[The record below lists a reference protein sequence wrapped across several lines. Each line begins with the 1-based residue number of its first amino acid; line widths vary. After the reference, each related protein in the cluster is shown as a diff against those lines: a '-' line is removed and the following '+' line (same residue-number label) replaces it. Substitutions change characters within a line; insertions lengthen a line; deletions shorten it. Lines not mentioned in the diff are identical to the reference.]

1 VAKERLELEVGGRE
15 LSIPN
20 PDKVLYPDDG
30 ITKREIVAYHERIG
44 PLLVRHSA
52 GRPVALH
59 RFPDGI
65 GKGGFFQKQ
74 RGKHFPDW
82 IRTVELD
89 TRDGSTEFVV
99 IEDVATLVYLAG
111 QGVLVLHTL
120 FSRADAPYVPVEV
133 MIDLDPSSPDR
144 APVRHAAGRLRE
156 LFADRG
162 YEARVKTSGS
172 RGLHVVVDVELP
184 DFPAA
189 RALALEVSEELVA
202 EEPDEF
208 TLEFYKEKRKGRLL
222 LDINRNAYQQHAVA
236 PYSLRALP
244 GAPVAAPL
252 EWDEALDPKWDPQR
266 WTIKNLFRRLAQRP
280 DPWARDGTMQG

>member
-1 VAKERLELEVGGRE
+1 MPAKRLELEVDGRE
-15 LSIPN
+15 LSISN
-20 PDKVLYPDDG
+20 PDKVLFPDDG
-30 ITKREIVAYHERIG
+30 ITKSEIVRFYEKVA
-44 PLLVRHSA
+44 PLIVRHSP

-74 RGKHFPDW
+74 KGKHFPEW
-82 IRTVELD
+82 IPTVELE
-89 TRDGSTEFVV
+89 TREGSTEFVV
-99 IEDVATLVYLAG
+99 IEDPATIVYLAG

-120 FSRADAPYVPVEV
+120 FSQATAPHRPVEV
-133 MIDLDPSSPDR
+133 MVDLDPSTPDR
-144 APVRHAAGRLRE
+144 GPVRHAAGRLRE
-156 LFADRG
+156 LFAGRG

-172 RGLHVVVDVELP
+172 RGLHIVVDVDLP

-189 RALALEVSEELVA
+189 RALALEVSEDLVA
-202 EEPDEF
+202 EEPDEY
-208 TLEFYKEKRKGRLL
+208 TLEFYKKKRGDRLL

-236 PYSLRALP
+236 PYSMRAIP

-266 WTIKNLFRRLAQRP
+266 WTIKNLFRRLSQRD
-280 DPWARDGTMQG
+280 DPWS

>member
-1 VAKERLELEVGGRE
+1 MATKAKRLELEVDGRE
-15 LSIPN
+15 LSISN
-20 PDKVLYPDDG
+20 PDKVLFPDDG
-30 ITKREIVAYHERIG
+30 ITKAEMVRYYERIA
-44 PLLVRHSA
+44 PSLVQHSR

-74 RGKHFPDW
+74 AGKHFPDW
-82 IRTVELD
+82 IPRVELT

-99 IEDVATLVYLAG
+99 IEDPATVVYLAG

-120 FSRADAPYVPVEV
+120 FSRAVEPERPVEV
-133 MIDLDPSSPDR
+133 MVDLDPATSDR
-144 APVRHAAGRLRE
+144 GPIRHAAGRLRE
-156 LFADRG
+156 LFAERG
-162 YEARVKTSGS
+162 YAPRVKSSGS
-172 RGLHVVVDVELP
+172 RGLHVVVDVDLP
-184 DFPAA
+184 DFEAA
-189 RALALEVSEELVA
+189 RGLAEEVSQQLVA

-208 TLEFYKEKRKGRLL
+208 TLAFFKKDRGDRLL

-252 EWDEALDPKWDPQR
+252 EWDEALSPKWDPQR
-266 WTIKNLFRRLAQRP
+266 WTIRNLFRRLSRRD
-280 DPWARDGTMQG
+280 DPWS

>member
-1 VAKERLELEVGGRE
+1 MAPKGKRLELEVDGRE
-15 LSIPN
+15 LSISN
-20 PDKVLYPDDG
+20 PDKVLFPDDG
-30 ITKREIVAYHERIG
+30 ITKAEMVRYYERIA
-44 PLLVRHSA
+44 PLLVRHSQ

-74 RGKHFPDW
+74 AGKHFPDW
-82 IRTVELD
+82 IPRVELT

-99 IEDVATLVYLAG
+99 IEDAATIVYLAG

-120 FSRADAPYVPVEV
+120 FSRADDPYRPVEV
-133 MIDLDPSSPDR
+133 MVDLDPSTPDR
-144 APVRHAAGRLRE
+144 GPVRHAADRLRD
-156 LFADRG
+156 LFRDRG
-162 YEARVKTSGS
+162 YTARVKTSGS
-172 RGLHVVVDVELP
+172 RGLHVVVDVDLP

-189 RALALEVSEELVA
+189 RGLALEVSEQLVA
-202 EEPDEF
+202 EEPDEY
-208 TLEFYKEKRKGRLL
+208 TLEFYKEKRGDRLL

-252 EWDEALDPKWDPQR
+252 EWDEALSSQWDPQR
-266 WTIKNLFRRLAQRP
+266 WTIKNLFRRLSQRD
-280 DPWARDGTMQG
+280 DPWS

>member
-1 VAKERLELEVGGRE
+1 MAADAKRLELEVDGRG
-15 LSIPN
+15 LSISN
-20 PDKVLYPDDG
+20 PDKVLFPDDG
-30 ITKREIVAYHERIG
+30 ITKAEVVRYYQRIA
-44 PLLVRHSA
+44 PLLVKHAA

-74 RGKHFPDW
+74 VGQHFPDW
-82 IRTVELD
+82 IPRVALS

-99 IEDVATLVYLAG
+99 IEDEATVVYLAG
-111 QGVLVLHTL
+111 QGVIVFHSL
-120 FSRADAPYVPVEV
+120 FGRAEEPQRPVEV
-133 MIDLDPSSPDR
+133 MVDLDPTTTDR
-144 APVRHAAGRLRE
+144 GPIRAAARRLRE
-156 LFADRG
+156 LFTERG
-162 YEARVKTSGS
+162 YRPRVKTSGS
-172 RGLHVVVDVELP
+172 RGLHVVVDVDLP

-189 RALALEVSEELVA
+189 RGLALEVSEQLVA

-208 TLEFYKEKRKGRLL
+208 TLEFYKEKRGDRLL

-252 EWDEALDPKWDPQR
+252 EWDEALSPRWDPQR
-266 WTIKNLFRRLAQRP
+266 WTITNLFRRLAQRS
-280 DPWARDGTMQG
+280 DPWS

>member
-1 VAKERLELEVGGRE
+1 MPAKRLELEVDGRE
-15 LSIPN
+15 LSISN
-20 PDKVLYPDDG
+20 PDKVLFPDDG
-30 ITKREIVAYHERIG
+30 ITKSEIIRFYEKVA
-44 PLLVRHSA
+44 PLIVRHA
-52 GRPVALH
+52 ERRPVALH

-65 GKGGFFQKQ
+65 AKGGFFQKQ
-74 RGKHFPDW
+74 KGKHFPDW
-82 IRTVELD
+82 IPTVELE

-99 IEDVATLVYLAG
+99 IEDPATIVYLAG

-120 FSRADAPYVPVEV
+120 FSRADAPHRPVEV
-133 MIDLDPSSPDR
+133 MVDLDPSTPDR
-144 APVRHAAGRLRE
+144 GPVRHAAGRLRE

-162 YEARVKTSGS
+162 YEARVKSSGS
-172 RGLHVVVDVELP
+172 RGLHVVVDVDLP

-189 RALALEVSEELVA
+189 RALALEVSEVLVA
-202 EEPDEF
+202 EEPDEY
-208 TLEFYKEKRKGRLL
+208 TLEFYKEKRGDRLL

-266 WTIKNLFRRLAQRP
+266 WTIKNLFRRLSQRD
-280 DPWARDGTMQG
+280 DPWG